1 MDMLESDPRMIYTLL
16 KESSRGWSHED
27 EETLFVARYFCDLGP
42 LGSCSVAHT
51 VGANSR
57 GVQVE
62 QSNFRHPLLG
72 QLTELP
78 AMRVWLHEGAATT
91 YVDVTSPGTED
102 RVTLA
107 TTTLESVDNDCGFG
121 LRGALELAG
130 AAFSG
135 VGAAPSQVVEVTWP
149 ERDAVVPPVLLIAT
163 RLVPLL
169 DEIRS

>member
-1 MDMLESDPRMIYTLL
+1 
-16 KESSRGWSHED
+16 
-27 EETLFVARYFCDLGP
+27 
-42 LGSCSVAHT
+42 
-51 VGANSR
+51 
-57 GVQVE
+57 
-62 QSNFRHPLLG
+62 
-72 QLTELP
+72 
-78 AMRVWLHEGAATT
+78 LHEGAATT